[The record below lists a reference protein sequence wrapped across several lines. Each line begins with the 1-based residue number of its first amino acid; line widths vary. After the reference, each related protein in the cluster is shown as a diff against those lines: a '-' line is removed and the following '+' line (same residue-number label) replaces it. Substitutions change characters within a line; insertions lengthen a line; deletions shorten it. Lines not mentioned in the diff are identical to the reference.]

1 MERRG
6 ATDAMLPEAPPVKV
20 SPARFRPDRFT
31 LLIIAIAALGV
42 ALMLG
47 RAFTFGATLSPD
59 SAQYIAAARN
69 LLSGEGLLRID
80 GQPSIAWPPLYPLL
94 LAAASL
100 GRFDPLA
107 VAGPLNAVL
116 FGLTVFTAGRY
127 LRHRLESRFLAAWGC
142 LATALAAP
150 LLTWSSFA
158 LSESLFILLVTLA
171 LVRTDRFLTE
181 GGTRAL
187 VWAAVFS
194 ALAWQTRY
202 IGVAVPVFV
211 GLLLLFHPRAGA
223 SMARRV
229 RCVTA
234 YSLIVAVPMALWL
247 LRNLLSTGELTMHS
261 PPRGYP
267 VSMMLRDVVRTLWS
281 WAQAE
286 PCGFLRLPW
295 WPLFDRAVF
304 ALLATTAAL
313 LAPVGCILIG
323 EQWKRRTVARWRPLW
338 LFGGFALTYVV
349 LLIVVISLL
358 VGVFMGKAVWP
369 RYLSPLYV
377 PLLMAGVFVLDRI
390 LGYERERRLLG
401 NVGSLPIVRT
411 MVPGRKGSV
420 LAAIVTIVLSLG
432 VVRQA
437 VPAASV
443 IMVGNCHRQHLG
455 FNGPRWVGSEVLRYV
470 RTSPVAG
477 EIYSNA
483 PWPLSLHNGGKG
495 GKNMSRHHF
504 LWSSRTAL
512 ERQFAERIPDG
523 AYVIWFDHYDRH
535 HDYGESDLW
544 RLPDLEPVA
553 ELADGVVFKVTRDDV
568 PRSSP

>member
-1 MERRG
+1 MS
-6 ATDAMLPEAPPVKV
+6 PEANLLTAL
-20 SPARFRPDRFT
+20 PARLRPDRFT
-31 LLIIAIAALGV
+31 LLMIAIAALGV
-42 ALMLG
+42 ALVLG
-47 RAFTFGATLSPD
+47 RELAFGATLSPD
-59 SAQYIAAARN
+59 SAHYIAAARN

-80 GQPSIAWPPLYPLL
+80 GQPITAWPPLYRLL

-100 GRFDPLA
+100 GLFDPIA

-116 FGLTVFTAGRY
+116 FGLTVFTVGRY
-127 LRHRLESRFLAAWGC
+127 LRHRLESRILAAWGC
-142 LATALAAP
+142 LATTLAAH

-187 VWAAVFS
+187 VWAAAFS

-202 IGVAVPVFV
+202 IGVAVPAFV

-229 RCVTA
+229 RRVTA
-234 YSLIVAVPMALWL
+234 YSLIVAVPMVLWL
-247 LRNLLSTGELTMHS
+247 LSNLLSTGELTIHR

-281 WAQAE
+281 WVQAE

-313 LAPVGCILIG
+313 LASVGCILIG

-338 LFGGFALTYVV
+338 LFGGFALTYLV
-349 LLIVVISLL
+349 LLIVALSLL
-358 VGVFMGKAVWP
+358 VEVGMDEGVWSRF
-369 RYLSPLYV
+369 LSPLYI
-377 PLLMAGVFVLDRI
+377 PLLIAGVFVLDRI

-401 NVGSLPIVRT
+401 NVGSPGSLPIVRT
-411 MVPGRKGSV
+411 MMPGRKGSV
-420 LAAIVTIVLSLG
+420 LVAIVTIVLSLG

-443 IMVGNCHRQHLG
+443 IMVGNCHYQYLG
-455 FNGPRWVGSEVLRYV
+455 FNGPGWVGSEVLRYV
-470 RTSPVAG
+470 RTNPVAG

-483 PWPLSLHNGGKG
+483 PWPLSLHNDGKG
-495 GKNMSRHHF
+495 GKNMDRYHF
-504 LWSSRTAL
+504 LQVTAHPV
-512 ERQFAERIPDG
+512 FAS
-523 AYVIWFDHYDRH
+523 V
-535 HDYGESDLW
+535 
-544 RLPDLEPVA
+544 
-553 ELADGVVFKVTRDDV
+553 
-568 PRSSP
+568 